1 MESGE
6 LVPTPKKNEEYG
18 YELAYRL
25 AREQLAEIDD
35 IEQQCRKSGTQYQLI
50 DSQKAIVIKYLNRSC
65 LITLP
70 DVKVASLSGEEE
82 IPIRDRILILHYLIT
97 AKGTPPSDKMIT
109 YKELPE
115 GVNYFPTFYKRA
127 IKPLVTNFGNEP
139 QKLLNCAIMLGGYE
153 ANYGDVAVTIDA
165 FSRVPITLV
174 LWKGDDELTPE
185 GNIIFNSNISDYL
198 STEDVNV
205 LCETIAWKLVKILKA
220 GGDNPDANR
229 G

>member
-1 MESGE
+1 MGSGK
-6 LVPTPKKNEEYG
+6 LTPTTKKNEEYG
-18 YELAYRL
+18 YELAHRL
-25 AREQLAEIDD
+25 ARKRLAEIDD
-35 IEQQCRKSGTQYQLI
+35 IEQQCRKSGSQYRLTGPRKTI
-50 DSQKAIVIKYLNRSC
+50 AITYLNQPY

-70 DVKVASLSGEEE
+70 DVVVTSSSGEGE
-82 IPIRDRILILHYLIT
+82 IPIRDKILILHYLTT
-97 AKGTPPSDKMIT
+97 AKGTPLSDKMIT

-115 GVNYFPTFYKRA
+115 GVNYYPTFYKRA
-127 IKPLVTNFGNEP
+127 IEPLVTNFGNEP

-153 ANYGDVAVTIDA
+153 ANYGDVAVTIYA

>member
-6 LVPTPKKNEEYG
+6 LAPTTKKNEAYG
-18 YELAYRL
+18 YELAYQL
-25 AREQLAEIDD
+25 ARAQLAEIDD

-50 DSQKAIVIKYLNRSC
+50 DSQKTIVIKYLNQSY

-70 DVKVASLSGEEE
+70 DVEVASLSGEEE
-82 IPIRDRILILHYLIT
+82 IPIRDRILILHYLIA
-97 AKGTPPSDKMIT
+97 AKGTPPSNKMIT

-127 IKPLVTNFGNEP
+127 IKPLVTHFGNKP
-139 QKLLNCAIMLGGYE
+139 LQLFNCAIMLGGYK
-153 ANYGDVAVTIDA
+153 ANYGDVAVTVDA

-185 GNIIFNSNISDYL
+185 GNIMFDSNISDYL
-198 STEDVNV
+198 STEDINV
-205 LCETIAWKLVKILKA
+205 LSETIAWKLVKLLKA
-220 GGDNPDANR
+220 GGDNPDTSR
-229 G
+229 D

>member
-6 LVPTPKKNEEYG
+6 LAPTTKKNEEYG

-35 IEQQCRKSGTQYQLI
+35 IEQQCRKSGTQHQLI
-50 DSQKAIVIKYLNRSC
+50 DSQKAIVIKYLNQSY

-97 AKGTPPSDKMIT
+97 AKGTPPSNKMIT

-115 GVNYFPTFYKRA
+115 GGNYFPTFYKRA
-127 IKPLVTNFGNEP
+127 IKPLVTHFGNEP
-139 QKLLNCAIMLGGYE
+139 QKLLNCAIMLGGYR

-165 FSRVPITLV
+165 FRRVPITLV

-185 GNIIFNSNISDYL
+185 GNIMFDSNISDYL
-198 STEDVNV
+198 STEDINV
-205 LCETIAWKLVKILKA
+205 ICETLAWKLVKLLKA
-220 GGDNPDANR
+220 GGDNPDTS
-229 G
+229 

>member
-6 LVPTPKKNEEYG
+6 LIPTTKKNEEYG
-18 YELAYRL
+18 HELAYRL
-25 AREQLAEIDD
+25 AREQLAELDD

-50 DSQKAIVIKYLNRSC
+50 DSQKAIVIKYLNQSY

-70 DVKVASLSGEEE
+70 NVKVASLSGEEE
-82 IPIRDRILILHYLIT
+82 IPMRDRILILHYLIT

-127 IKPLVTNFGNEP
+127 IKPLVTHFGNEP
-139 QKLLNCAIMLGGYE
+139 QKLLDCAIILGGYR
-153 ANYGDVAVTIDA
+153 ANYGDVAATIDA

-185 GNIIFNSNISDYL
+185 GNIMFDNNISDYL
-198 STEDVNV
+198 STEDINV
-205 LCETIAWKLVKILKA
+205 LSETIAWKLVKLLKA
-220 GGDNPDANR
+220 GGDNPDTS
-229 G
+229 